1 VLKTK
6 ITIYMENRRKVRD
19 LYFNEGL
26 EVTDIANALEL
37 PWNTVDN
44 MILEKN
50 EPAFVQFNVTE
61 EDI

>member
-1 VLKTK
+1 
-6 ITIYMENRRKVRD
+6 MENRRKVRD